1 MFSNLNKTLK
11 KVIII
16 FLVIALTYSNFVL
29 VGSSVMKGLFSY
41 ALDDTEQTLEDK
53 VTTEQE
59 LVTNKVCEINEE
71 QKRVIQIAVTTGIT
85 EQAYPIKTTSIT
97 LKTNI
102 IEETLE
108 DVKVTSLNKNSYT
121 TGTWEI
127 KDEKLQITLVNE
139 NETLENKDEGLDK
152 LLVTYI
158 YSNNEENPI
167 EQIEK
172 PIEQIALQ
180 TYANESATKNI
191 ETSNFEDIEK
201 ETDILLLNI
210 ENKDIHKTSIKD
222 GSVDYTEKLNL
233 DLSYRGEIANIEI
246 EDISNDFYDNE
257 ELISEEANLKYLKT
271 KINKNTLI
279 NLLGT
284 EGKLTITDINSNKIL
299 AEITKEYIEAQ
310 ELNKKIEQNFEEET
324 EETEGE
330 ETTGVQQTRAY
341 ITITE
346 ADVEIEY
353 AIDVNKIQIKIEN
366 IVKQSDNNIEESSF
380 VIENTKSIFDVQDLD
395 KLNYLKENVKY
406 TLGETEKTAD
416 SKITFKDTIT
426 RATIEPEKTELTIGE
441 VNKVNYTI
449 TLDTETPKS
458 ELFVNPIL
466 LVELPSSVASINT
479 ENSEFSIK
487 NNNGA
492 FTNKEVFP
500 VTILGKKCVA
510 IILTGEQTAET
521 VANGNTQIVLSLELN
536 VKEEVDEGNETATL
550 YYQNNTVTAYENG
563 TGLGEAEIDVALVL
577 NSEGK
582 EEIVENE
589 ETEDWEETTEEETE
603 LLVITRIN
611 SEEDIIRV
619 GEEFEYFIYLNN
631 AKTNII
637 EKVEIEDIIPEG
649 LEYISAELYDYS
661 NEMHDY
667 TQKIDISNSL
677 QYSEQTRTVQVEI
690 NNFEAAVKNETD
702 SLNFYSK
709 VLKIKVKANSLD
721 KDTYSKTIS
730 NKIIVKKNGKQ
741 ILNQD
746 FETTISD
753 AFLDISTNT
762 LESQFAPEY
771 IVKFEITIKN
781 LGLLKSKEI
790 YIDMNLPEE
799 IEFLSIEKN
808 SAINETNLMYPINGS
823 KYTDKI
829 QIMPG
834 DTYTL
839 KILAKYLN
847 KVVENKDIVISA
859 NIDNNEYKWNTTLL
873 NSDKLLEEPKE
884 DEKNEDPS
892 NSGNSSHLENPN
904 EPTNPETP
912 ENPSDPEEPTNPDKP
927 EEPNNSEDSSNP
939 EEPQNSDNK
948 AEFDLSLQ
956 QYLNKVTVENSQGT
970 TIYDYTNT
978 NFAKVEIPAKY
989 MNGSKITL
997 EYKIIVKN
1005 EGTISGYARK
1015 IVDYLPKDLNF
1026 NEEQNKDWYVGED
1039 GNIYSV
1045 ALIDKLLK
1053 PGDSEELTITLTK
1066 QMNNNNTGTIT
1077 NIVEIYEA
1085 SNDENVEDINSI
1097 PGDKL
1102 EDQNDI
1108 SKVEVIVAVRTGT
1121 IIIYI
1126 LIAITVITIIGFGIY
1141 KVKNI
1146 VLKRGDH

>member
-41 ALDDTEQTLEDK
+41 ALDDTEQALEDK

-59 LVTNKVCEINEE
+59 LVTNKVCEINKEL
-71 QKRVIQIAVTTGIT
+71 KRVVQIAVTTGIT
-85 EQAYPIKTTSIT
+85 EQAYPIKTTSLT

-180 TYANESATKNI
+180 TYANESVTKNI

-210 ENKDIHKTSIKD
+210 ENKDIHKTSITD
-222 GSVDYTEKLNL
+222 GRVDYTEKLNL

-246 EDISNDFYDNE
+246 EDISNDFYDTE
-257 ELISEEANLKYLKT
+257 ELISEEASLKYLKT
-271 KINKNTLI
+271 KIDKNMLV
-279 NLLGT
+279 NLLGA

-299 AEITKEYIEAQ
+299 AEITKEYIETQ
-310 ELNKKIEQNFEEET
+310 ELNTKIEQNFEEEI
-324 EETEGE
+324 ESLEGE
-330 ETTGVQQTRAY
+330 ETTKTTQTRTY

-353 AIDVNKIQIKIEN
+353 ALEVNKIQIKIEN
-366 IVKQSDNNIEESSF
+366 IVKQSDNNIQESNF
-380 VIENTKSIFDVQDLD
+380 VIENTKSIFDVQDSD

-406 TLGETEKTAD
+406 TLGEAEKTAD

-426 RATIEPEKTELTIGE
+426 RATLETDKTELTIGE

-458 ELFVNPIL
+458 ELFVNPVL
-466 LVELPSSVASINT
+466 LVELPSSVASVNA

-500 VTILGKKCVA
+500 ATVLGKQYVA
-510 IILTGEQTAET
+510 IILTGEQTAES

-536 VKEEVDEGNETATL
+536 VKAEADEGNETAKL
-550 YYQNNTVTAYENG
+550 YYQNNTVTAYESG
-563 TGLGEAEIDVALVL
+563 ASFDTAEIDVTLVL
-577 NSEGK
+577 ENENK

-589 ETEDWEETTEEETE
+589 EKIDMQVFVSSYSEGKAIKQGEQIEYNIYIYNYKQSEIENIEVMDILPEGVELEKVVEIFKNEETLTYNIERDINYIYNEDTRTLLISADKIDAATNET
-603 LLVITRIN
+603 IGTRTFKI
-611 SEEDIIRV
+611 V
-619 GEEFEYFIYLNN
+619 V
-631 AKTNII
+631 KTN
-637 EKVEIEDIIPEG
+637 
-649 LEYISAELYDYS
+649 EL
-661 NEMHDY
+661 
-667 TQKIDISNSL
+667 
-677 QYSEQTRTVQVEI
+677 
-690 NNFEAAVKNETD
+690 
-702 SLNFYSK
+702 
-709 VLKIKVKANSLD
+709 
-721 KDTYSKTIS
+721 KDCYSKTIKNSVVAKVDKKEIVS
-730 NKIIVKKNGKQ
+730 NEVVV
-741 ILNQD
+741 
-746 FETTISD
+746 TVSD
-753 AFLDISTNT
+753 KFLDIETQEIDNQIYEGQILTFKTKVTNRGLIDAKGLEYELQVPSNIKLSTVKYGIINENNEEIIEGNGAISDNKYKQT
-762 LESQFAPEY
+762 FIDILAGKTFY
-771 IVKFEITIKN
+771 IEFSGTVEQITEEN
-781 LGLLKSKEI
+781 KETVI
-790 YIDMNLPEE
+790 PVVIEGNIDGQEFSWETKIINPNNPEE
-799 IEFLSIEKN
+799 
-808 SAINETNLMYPINGS
+808 
-823 KYTDKI
+823 
-829 QIMPG
+829 
-834 DTYTL
+834 
-839 KILAKYLN
+839 
-847 KVVENKDIVISA
+847 
-859 NIDNNEYKWNTTLL
+859 
-873 NSDKLLEEPKE
+873 
-884 DEKNEDPS
+884 
-892 NSGNSSHLENPN
+892 PN
-904 EPTNPETP
+904 EPEK
-912 ENPSDPEEPTNPDKP
+912 PSAP
-927 EEPNNSEDSSNP
+927 EEPNNPEQPTNP
-939 EEPQNSDNK
+939 EEPNNPENPSEPEEPQDSDNK
-948 AEFDLSLQ
+948 AEFDLSLN
-956 QYLNKVTVENSQGT
+956 QYLNKVIVENSQGT
-970 TIYDYTNT
+970 TTYDYTNT

-989 MNGSKITL
+989 MNGSKVTF

-1015 IVDYLPKDLNF
+1015 IVDYLPKDLTF
-1026 NEEQNKDWYVGED
+1026 SEEQNKDWYVGED

-1045 ALIDKLLK
+1045 ALIDKLLE
-1053 PGDSEELTITLTK
+1053 PGDSEELTIILTK
-1066 QMNNNNTGTIT
+1066 QMNNNNTGTVT
-1077 NIVEIYEA
+1077 NIAEIYEA

-1102 EDQNDI
+1102 EDQNDM
-1108 SKVEVIVAVRTGT
+1108 SKVEVILAVRTGT
-1121 IIIYI
+1121 IILYI
-1126 LIAITVITIIGFGIY
+1126 LLVITVITIIGIGIY
-1141 KVKNI
+1141 KVKKITLN
-1146 VLKRGDH
+1146 KKGGC